1 MKKGKKPN
9 PISFICFFMSFILL
23 FFDAVSR
30 GRGSP
35 YIGSFFI
42 LAAGIIELV
51 NWIKWVKLTK
61 WIKSMDK
68 DKENEENK

>member
-1 MKKGKKPN
+1 MKKGKKTN
-9 PISFICFFMSFILL
+9 PISFIFFFMSFILL

-30 GRGSP
+30 GRGSQ